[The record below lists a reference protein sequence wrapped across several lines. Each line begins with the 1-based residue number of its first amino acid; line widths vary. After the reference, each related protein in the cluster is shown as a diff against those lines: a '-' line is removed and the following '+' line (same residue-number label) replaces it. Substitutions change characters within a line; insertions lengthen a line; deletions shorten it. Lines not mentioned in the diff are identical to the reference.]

1 MRNADDTGYA
11 HDATNGY
18 MYANTSLSYLKPVR
32 RFLVILSVWYGL
44 VWLGTAGYGWV
55 WLGMAGYGWVW
66 LGMVGYGWVW
76 LGMVGI
82 VFSSSFHWYSIHCS
96 IIYITHIQR
105 NSRSPYV
112 VSRIG

>member
-76 LGMVGI
+76 LGMVGYGWVWLESYFQALFI
-82 VFSSSFHWYSIHCS
+82 GTP
-96 IIYITHIQR
+96 YIAL
-105 NSRSPYV
+105 
-112 VSRIG
+112 